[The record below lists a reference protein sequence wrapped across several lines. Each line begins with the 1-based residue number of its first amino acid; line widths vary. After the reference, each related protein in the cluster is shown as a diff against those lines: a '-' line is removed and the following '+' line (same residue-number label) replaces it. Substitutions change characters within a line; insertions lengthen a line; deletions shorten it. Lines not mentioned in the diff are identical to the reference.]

1 MTSGGAGNRM
11 GGGGGRG
18 IPMCISTAAIV
29 GIGTTITN
37 AKSVVPK
44 SIFFILLP
52 PLLIKK
58 WPSVPH
64 IFKDSKSPGLV
75 TSPYF

>member
-1 MTSGGAGNRM
+1 MM

-18 IPMCISTAAIV
+18 IPMCISTADIV

-44 SIFFILLP
+44 SSFFIFFPPILENG
-52 PLLIKK
+52 LLSHTFPEILHH
-58 WPSVPH
+58 PV
-64 IFKDSKSPGLV
+64 
-75 TSPYF
+75 